1 MSDLKKYFPIQT
13 ETSCKL
19 KWSWSTL
26 YLNTGITGSCWRTS
40 LSELTPENFSNFH
53 NTESKILD
61 RQIMLTGQW
70 PESNCGYCKD
80 IEQAGGTSDR
90 LVHLRIP
97 DPVPPEL
104 EVDPTAT
111 KVTPTM
117 LEVFFNNT
125 CNLSC
130 LYCFPSISSSI
141 DEEHRKFGIFE
152 SHGVRITPD
161 EHDNYQTLV
170 PYFWEWFKN
179 NFTSL
184 RRLNIVGGEP
194 FYQKDFNTLIDLI
207 DQYPNK
213 DCELSTVS
221 NLMMSNKRLVEYV
234 EKIKKLVASRKIKRF
249 DLSVSLDCLGP
260 QQEYVRYGLD
270 IQQWMENFEY
280 LMQQRWIKLNILQT
294 VSCLTIK
301 TADQLIEKIVNWKK
315 IRPVGHYAG
324 GIAPGPSYMKAKIFG
339 PGVFDEDFKN
349 MISLLPTNNDE
360 EKTTRDQI
368 EGLFAETENAQI
380 NLDEIT
386 KLIVYLNEKDRR
398 RNTNWRPLFPWL
410 VKYEELCGIVK

>member
-1 MSDLKKYFPIQT
+1 MSEQKKYFPIQT

-19 KWSWSTL
+19 KWSWSSL

-40 LSELTPENFSNFH
+40 LSELTPENFNNFH
-53 NTESKILD
+53 NTESKIDD
-61 RQIMLTGQW
+61 RQSMLHGHW

-80 IEQAGGTSDR
+80 IERAGGVSDR
-90 LVHLRIP
+90 LVHMRIP

-104 EVDPTAT
+104 ELDLTST

-130 LYCFPSISSSI
+130 IYCFPSISSSI
-141 DEEHRKFGIFE
+141 DEENRKFGIFN
-152 SHGVRITPD
+152 SHGVRIEPAEQRKYRD
-161 EHDNYQTLV
+161 LV
-170 PYFWEWFKN
+170 PYFWNWFKD
-179 NFTSL
+179 NFISL
-184 RRLNIVGGEP
+184 RRLNIAGGEP

-213 DCELSTVS
+213 ECELSTVS
-221 NLMMSNKRLVEYV
+221 NLMIPNKRLVEYV
-234 EKIKKLVASRKIKRF
+234 EKIKKLVANRKIKRF

-280 LMQQRWIKLNILQT
+280 LMQQRWIKLNINQT
-294 VSCLTIK
+294 ISGLTIK
-301 TADQLIEKIVNWKK
+301 TAPELVEKIVAWKK
-315 IRPVGHYAG
+315 IRPLGYYAM
-324 GIAPGPSYMKAKIFG
+324 GIAPGPSYMKATIFG
-339 PGVFDEDFKN
+339 PGVFDQDFKN
-349 MISLLPTNNDE
+349 ILELLPETTDE
-360 EKTTRDQI
+360 EKTTKDQI
-368 EGLFAETENAQI
+368 RGIDLAIQRSSSD
-380 NLDEIT
+380 LDEIT

-398 RNTNWRPLFPWL
+398 RNTNWKELFPWL
-410 VKYEELCGIVK
+410 VKYEELCGIAK